1 MKQQLKDL
9 KTLLLLGSCLLLAA
23 CTGRTSKAS
32 GSEEAKPVITVTI
45 EPQRYFT
52 EAIAGDKFTVVSMVP
67 KGSSPET
74 YDPIPQQLVSLGDSK
89 AYLRI
94 GYIGFEQ
101 TWMDR
106 LMNNTPHIQV
116 FDTSKGID
124 LILNNGEHNHAAGHH
139 DHDGH
144 NHAVEPHIW
153 NSTANALILA
163 GNTFKA
169 LCMLDKPNEA
179 YYLARYD
186 SLCQRIQHT
195 DSLIRRQLSAPESA
209 KAFMIYHPAL
219 SYFARD
225 YGLHQISIEEGG
237 KEPSPERTDRP
248 VQIGESKRHLRPTGV
263 RQAQRGNHRTANR
276 HKGSPHQPVKLRLGN
291 GNAERS
297 QSSHTY
303 GPRITTGLH
312 SVNDRM
318 IHKRSNS
325 PNMKPIIEIK
335 NLAAGYDGR
344 TVLHDINL
352 NIYERDFLGIIG
364 PNGGGKTTLI
374 KCILGLLKPTAGEI
388 IFHAPTEASSHS
400 QLSTSNSPLSL
411 GYLPQYNTIDRKFP
425 ISVEEVILSGLSIQK
440 SLTSRFTPEQ
450 REKGKHIIARMG
462 LEGLEHRSIGQ
473 LSGGQLQRALL
484 GRAIISDPSVLI
496 LDEPSTY
503 IDKRFEAR
511 LYELLAEINKECA
524 IILVSHDIGT
534 VLQQVK
540 SIACVNETLDYHPD
554 TGVSTEWLERNF
566 NCPIE
571 LLGHGTLP
579 HRVLGEH
586 HHHH

>member
-153 NSTANALILA
+153 NSTTNALILA

-225 YGLHQISIEEGG
+225 YGLHQ
-237 KEPSPERTDRP
+237 RN
-248 VQIGESKRHLRPTGV
+248 LRP
-263 RQAQRGNHRTANR
+263 
-276 HKGSPHQPVKLRLGN
+276 
-291 GNAERS
+291 
-297 QSSHTY
+297 
-303 GPRITTGLH
+303 
-312 SVNDRM
+312 
-318 IHKRSNS
+318 
-325 PNMKPIIEIK
+325 PI
-335 NLAAGYDGR
+335 
-344 TVLHDINL
+344 
-352 NIYERDFLGIIG
+352 
-364 PNGGGKTTLI
+364 
-374 KCILGLLKPTAGEI
+374 
-388 IFHAPTEASSHS
+388 
-400 QLSTSNSPLSL
+400 
-411 GYLPQYNTIDRKFP
+411 
-425 ISVEEVILSGLSIQK
+425 
-440 SLTSRFTPEQ
+440 
-450 REKGKHIIARMG
+450 
-462 LEGLEHRSIGQ
+462 
-473 LSGGQLQRALL
+473 
-484 GRAIISDPSVLI
+484 
-496 LDEPSTY
+496 
-503 IDKRFEAR
+503 
-511 LYELLAEINKECA
+511 
-524 IILVSHDIGT
+524 
-534 VLQQVK
+534 
-540 SIACVNETLDYHPD
+540 
-554 TGVSTEWLERNF
+554 
-566 NCPIE
+566 
-571 LLGHGTLP
+571 
-579 HRVLGEH
+579 
-586 HHHH
+586 